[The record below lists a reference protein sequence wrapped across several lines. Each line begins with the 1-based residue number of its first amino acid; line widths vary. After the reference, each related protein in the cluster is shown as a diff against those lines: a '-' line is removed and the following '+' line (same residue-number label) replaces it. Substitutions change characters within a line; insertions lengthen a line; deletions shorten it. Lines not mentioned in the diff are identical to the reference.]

1 MSFLYSPVFIATA
14 YAGEEAVKRSKGM
27 PLHIIIPFTIAMIP
41 VFFALLL
48 WLTPKVEKKFGSKQ
62 AEEQE

>member
-1 MSFLYSPVFIATA
+1 MSFLYNPVFIATA

-48 WLTPKVEKKFGSKQ
+48 WLTPKVEKKFGK
-62 AEEQE
+62 EEEKSE